1 MVRPEQPVRLDR
13 KEIPVQDLR
22 AQPDLRVLKEI
33 PEQVRPVLPAQL
45 EIQVLKVIPV

>member
-1 MVRPEQPVRLDR
+1 MVRPERPVRLDR

-33 PEQVRPVLPAQL
+33 PEQVRPEQPDLL
-45 EIQVLKVIPV
+45 EIPVHKVIPG